1 MTDNHCEKSIKVL
14 CLDHEFIMVSGIG
27 AVSVVNSIQG
37 NALLGIQQATAKMQ
51 KNASD
56 IARANNLN
64 EPSQLDAARSLVEL
78 NQNKN
83 AALASMKVIKVE
95 NDLLGALLDVKA

>member
-1 MTDNHCEKSIKVL
+1 M
-14 CLDHEFIMVSGIG
+14 
-27 AVSVVNSIQG
+27 VNSIQG

-51 KNASD
+51 KNAAD
-56 IARANNLN
+56 IVRANNVN
-64 EPSQLDAARSLVEL
+64 EPNQLDAARSLLEL

-83 AALASMKVIKVE
+83 AALASMKVLKVE

>member
-1 MTDNHCEKSIKVL
+1 
-14 CLDHEFIMVSGIG
+14 
-27 AVSVVNSIQG
+27 VVNSIQG
-37 NALLGIQQATAKMQ
+37 NALMGIQQATAKMQ

-56 IARANNLN
+56 IVRANNVN
-64 EPSQLDAARSLVEL
+64 EPNQLDAARSLVEL

-83 AALASMKVIKVE
+83 AALASMKVLKVE